1 MGTLPTVDTITNI
14 LSDTVENLK
23 KHAHDR
29 NILLW
34 YQDRYLPVIHGLE
47 YWGPKYRHY
56 RLPTDKEPMSQDK
69 KERILC
75 TVSSEAFGLMIYEN
89 CREKWQNIMKL
100 KKKNRGK
107 LSLEICVMCLKII
120 ATNITI
126 LPILVNYANTLY
138 QLTQELKSHVQEL
151 RPNHMKPSGH
161 LQRKDRRSTE
171 VGRRELT
178 RHTTPITC

>member
-1 MGTLPTVDTITNI
+1 MGVLPTAATLSGI
-14 LSDTVENLK
+14 LSESVENLK
-23 KHAHDR
+23 KNVNAR

-75 TVSSEAFGLMIYEN
+75 TVSSEAFGLMVYEN

-107 LSLEICVMCLKII
+107 LSLKICV
-120 ATNITI
+120 T
-126 LPILVNYANTLY
+126 Y
-138 QLTQELKSHVQEL
+138 QKHD
-151 RPNHMKPSGH
+151 N
-161 LQRKDRRSTE
+161 
-171 VGRRELT
+171 
-178 RHTTPITC
+178 